1 VRVLVTTLGSPSHG
15 RAQLPLVGALVA
27 AGHQVLVAT
36 TPPLA
41 AVFAREPVRVVEC
54 LTDRVPGYHEAP
66 RLFELAERKDLD
78 ESERQRR
85 LRGLLAAA
93 LTGASARDMHAE
105 LRPVVEEF
113 RPDLILRDGMDMSSV
128 LISEQRSVPQV
139 PTPSGASNVL
149 DPVDLLPGLNAL
161 RAELGLPLQDDP
173 LSLVPYGRVDYVPA
187 GYSFARHLPA
197 SLAYRQPLTVGRGLA
212 LPPWVVDL
220 PVDRPLV
227 FAALGTALPHL
238 LRQSE
243 GRGSG
248 RMPIPMPHPAE
259 TMRSI
264 TRAAALLEECT
275 VVVASVG
282 LPVEAAELPPHVR
295 LVEYLPQPLL
305 LESVDLFLTHGG
317 FNSVRE
323 ALRTGTPMAVL
334 PQFGDQFPNAD
345 RVAELGVGRR
355 IGETAPEGIARA
367 CRAVLSDPDVTARAR
382 RARLAM
388 LTLPDTEHAAGD
400 LERIA
405 G

>member
-1 VRVLVTTLGSPSHG
+1 MRVLVTTTGSPSHG
-15 RAQLPLVGALVA
+15 RAQLPLVGALVT

-41 AVFAREPVRVVEC
+41 SVFAHERVRVVEC
-54 LTDRVPGYHEAP
+54 LADQVPGYHETP
-66 RLFELAERKDLD
+66 RLFEIAARKDLD
-78 ESERQRR
+78 EAERQRLMGR
-85 LRGLLAAA
+85 VLAGA
-93 LTGASARDMHAE
+93 LTGTSAREMHAA
-105 LRPVVEEF
+105 LRPVVEDF

-128 LISEQRSVPQV
+128 LTSEQLSVPQL

-149 DPVDLLPGLNAL
+149 DPVDLLPGLNEL
-161 RAELGLPLQDDP
+161 RAENGLPVQDDP

-187 GYSFARHLPA
+187 GYSFARHLPT
-197 SLAYRQPLTVGRGLA
+197 SLAYRQTLTVGRGLA

-238 LRQSE
+238 LRESQ

-248 RMPIPMPHPAE
+248 RLPFPMPHPAE

-264 TRAAALLEECT
+264 TRAAALLEDCT
-275 VVVASVG
+275 VIVASVG
-282 LPVEAAELPPHVR
+282 LPVEAGELPPHVR
-295 LVEYLPQPLL
+295 LVEFLPQPLL

-334 PQFGDQFPNAD
+334 PQFGDQFSNAE
-345 RVAELGVGRR
+345 RVGELGLGRR
-355 IGETAPEGIARA
+355 VDEATPEGIARV
-367 CRAVLSDPDVTARAR
+367 CRAVLADAEVSARAR

-388 LTLPDTEHAAGD
+388 LTLPEAERAVGD